1 MAVTVQNGDVQ
12 KEGAMFAKTARAFR
26 IVAIAEA
33 LSWTALLIGMI
44 FKHIVGLG
52 DGGVPVVGMIHGV
65 VFLAYVAASIVAAR
79 VLGWERR
86 TIVWALVASIP
97 PLATWAFESWALR
110 TGKFDGPEVERNA
123 GMGLA
128 AEVPAAG

>member
-1 MAVTVQNGDVQ
+1 
-12 KEGAMFAKTARAFR
+12 MFAKTATAFR

-44 FKHIVGLG
+44 FKHVVGLG

-79 VLGWERR
+79 VLGWDLR
-86 TIVWALVASIP
+86 TFVWALVASIP
-97 PLATWAFESWALR
+97 PLATWVFESWALR
-110 TGKFDGPEVERNA
+110 TGKFDGPEVERNS

-128 AEVPAAG
+128 AEASVAG